1 MTLPEFTG
9 SPSVTAWLQQQQQQ
23 QPFTSSLYN
32 ITGIDITDAPTSVA
46 PLGSRTNISWIKI
59 VLVILCILGLLFNG
73 FVMVVLIYGKR
84 SRQLSCNILIIN
96 QSLADFMG
104 CLSIIINA
112 VTATFISEYKKLP
125 GASVICIIFE
135 ASCLISICSG
145 ASIGNLIVLT
155 VERYF
160 KILYITAKAF
170 QKAPFC

>member
-1 MTLPEFTG
+1 
-9 SPSVTAWLQQQQQQ
+9 
-23 QPFTSSLYN
+23 
-32 ITGIDITDAPTSVA
+32 
-46 PLGSRTNISWIKI
+46 
-59 VLVILCILGLLFNG
+59 
-73 FVMVVLIYGKR
+73 
-84 SRQLSCNILIIN
+84 
-96 QSLADFMG
+96 MG

-145 ASIGNLIVLT
+145 ATIGNLVVLT